1 MIGCR
6 QKFVLRF
13 YRRTNGAGE
22 NAIRMNEGRRIVNRA
37 PVKIV
42 LAFAACMFLS
52 VFSGC
57 ALKDGQNVGEKQG
70 LELVILH
77 TNDTHACLAGTDR
90 HGNASLDGKDSSG
103 GLGRTAAAMKAVL
116 AKRDNVV
123 AVDAGDQFQG
133 TLFYSVNKWPLI
145 ADVDAVMPWDAMTLG
160 NHEFDEG
167 CGELA
172 RFVKKTPVPVL
183 AANLTPEEGCPL
195 YEGKTRP
202 YLVKSV
208 RGEKV
213 GIVGLANDQATMLS
227 AACPHM
233 FFVPAEDALA
243 RAVKELEAQGVR
255 HIVAVTHLG
264 LPEDRRL
271 ARSVNGVDVIV
282 GGHTHSYLG
291 PSPSDGPYPVVEH
304 SPDGSPVLVVTA
316 GRGAKY
322 LGELTVNFDENGVPS
337 TWSGSAVELTADMPV
352 DPAVQKLI
360 AHYAATLKEL
370 RSNIV
375 GSLAFSLPD
384 GMDVCRK
391 EDCLGGMV
399 TTDAMLAYA
408 RPFGAEIALC
418 NGGALRAALPEG
430 KITRGDVLSVHPFGN
445 AVLVRSYEGK
455 EILAALE
462 HGVSAEGAAGPRLL
476 QVSGL
481 RYEVDGN
488 RPAGARVLRAEIVDD
503 KGRAR
508 PLEPEASYKVTLS
521 DYLAEGGDGYAML
534 KQGRLVPAP
543 DPLVLDVV
551 TDYLRAHD
559 PLAFPLTGRIVR
571 VK

>member
-1 MIGCR
+1 M
-6 QKFVLRF
+6 
-13 YRRTNGAGE
+13 
-22 NAIRMNEGRRIVNRA
+22 NRA

-145 ADVDAVMPWDAMTLG
+145 ADVDAVMPWDAMTIG

-304 SPDGSPVLVVTA
+304 SPDGFPVLVVTA

-375 GSLAFSLPD
+375 GTLAFSLPD

-481 RYEVDGN
+481 RYEVDGS
-488 RPAGARVLRAEIVDD
+488 RPAGARVLHAEIIDEE
-503 KGRAR
+503 GRAR
-508 PLEPEASYKVTLS
+508 PLDPAAFYKVVLS
-521 DYLAEGGDGYAML
+521 DYLADGGDGYAML

-559 PLAFPLTGRIVR
+559 PLACPLTGRIVR
-571 VK
+571 VR